1 MTPSQAWDP
10 QQYARFE
17 AERAQPF
24 CDLAALVERDE
35 AMRVADLGCGTGRL
49 TAWLHREL
57 GARETVG
64 IDGSEAMLEA
74 CRVHAN
80 STLRFE
86 RGDIATW
93 SPAEAFDLVFSN
105 SALQWVE
112 DHEALWVRLA
122 AAVRAGGQL
131 AAQMPAND
139 DHASHTIARALA
151 QQEPYRGYVDGYAR
165 RFPTLSPAR
174 YATVLDELGFERAH
188 VRVQIYGHRLPDAR
202 AVVEWVKG
210 SLLTAYRDRL
220 PADVYAR
227 FLEDYTALL
236 VAKLGGREPYFYAF
250 PRILMW
256 GRKAK

>member
-1 MTPSQAWDP
+1 VTASQAWDP
-10 QQYARFE
+10 QQYTRFE

-24 CDLAALVERDE
+24 FDLAGLLERDA

-49 TAWLHREL
+49 TAWLHGEL
-57 GARETVG
+57 GAVETVG
-64 IDGSEAMLEA
+64 VDASEAMLEQS
-74 CRVHAN
+74 REHAGGA
-80 STLRFE
+80 LRFE
-86 RGDIATW
+86 RGDIASW
-93 SPAEAFDLVFSN
+93 APEQAFDLVFSN
-105 SALQWVE
+105 AALQWVE

-131 AAQMPAND
+131 AVQMPAND
-139 DHASHTIARALA
+139 EHPSHVIARALA
-151 QQEPYRGYVDGYAR
+151 QQEPYREHLDGYVR
-165 RFPTLSPAR
+165 RFPTLVPAR
-174 YATVLDELGFERAH
+174 YAALLDELGFERQH
-188 VRVQIYGHRLPDAR
+188 VRVQVYGHRLPNAR

-236 VAKLGGREPYFYAF
+236 LAELGEREPYFYAF

-256 GRKAK
+256 GRKAG